1 MTAHRNSNGQAL
13 YQGSRLHLAVNHYA
27 AGELAELLTDAARD
41 PSRSP
46 MLRRLSLLLPDG
58 RELDVTVQVT
68 NTGAVYDASGDWVD
82 DDGRAYADVSG
93 DFRLHAAARSVMDI
107 ADLPYLGGTGPDQAA
122 ADDEQRI
129 RAHLD
134 HHLPSLP
141 GDGNRELLRDDVY
154 RRAMAL
160 AESTRADR
168 FADAERF
175 AERGRQV
182 PARSGGRGW
191 SR

>member
-1 MTAHRNSNGQAL
+1 L
-13 YQGSRLHLAVNHYA
+13 YQGTRLHLAVNHYA
-27 AGELAELLTDAARD
+27 AGELAELLSDAARD

-82 DDGRAYADVSG
+82 DDGRAYVDISG
-93 DFRLHAAARSVMDI
+93 DFRQHAAARSVMDI
-107 ADLPYLGGTGPDQAA
+107 ADLPYLGGTDHDQAA

-154 RRAMAL
+154 RRAIAL
-160 AESTRADR
+160 AESTRAER
-168 FADAERF
+168 LADAERM
-175 AERGRQV
+175 AEQMARARAGDSRG
-182 PARSGGRGW
+182 GW
-191 SR
+191 SL